1 MSIPISW
8 LFVDESANLQ
18 LLICQDDRWPREM
31 GTAKK
36 LNLKKDE
43 ECVLTINGRAS
54 SYVLLASGPKKAVTR
69 IYENKKEEY
78 RRLLVSEQ
86 VEIVKR
92 VEPTRVEAFT
102 VGAEL
107 KPEDT
112 TKVNVSVFNQIC
124 LNCKYVECNV
134 LNCSP

>member
-1 MSIPISW
+1 MSVPISW

-36 LNLKKDE
+36 LSLKKDE

-69 IYENKKEEY
+69 IYENKKEKY

-86 VEIVKR
+86 VEIVKP

-102 VGAEL
+102 LGAEL

-112 TKVNVSVFNQIC
+112 TKVNVSVFYPN
-124 LNCKYVECNV
+124 LFK
-134 LNCSP
+134 L